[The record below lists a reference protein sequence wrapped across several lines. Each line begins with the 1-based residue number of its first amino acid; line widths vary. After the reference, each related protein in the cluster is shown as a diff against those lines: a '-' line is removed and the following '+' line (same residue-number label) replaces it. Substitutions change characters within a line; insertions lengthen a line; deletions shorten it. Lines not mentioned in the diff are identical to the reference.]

1 MSHASPGEVRVL
13 TAEGTLELPQG
24 TALERKGT

>member
-13 TAEGTLELPQG
+13 AEEGTLELPQD
-24 TALERKGT
+24 TALEQKGT